1 MLVLLAV
8 LRVMNLIDKIIIII
22 ILQLL
27 FNMVIGLIVINKNNK
42 INQADDLS

>member
-8 LRVMNLIDKIIIII
+8 LRVMYLIDKIIIII